1 MIMQEQNNDKA
12 LDSTVDSK
20 SPTEESISENKQ
32 QEKIIVR
39 YDDWGNEI
47 RD

>member
-1 MIMQEQNNDKA
+1 MQETEQDTPDNMSDTKPSNTEQEQNKD
-12 LDSTVDSK
+12 
-20 SPTEESISENKQ
+20 
-32 QEKIIVR
+32 IVR

>member
-1 MIMQEQNNDKA
+1 MQETEQDASDNTSDTKPSNTEQEQNKD
-12 LDSTVDSK
+12 
-20 SPTEESISENKQ
+20 
-32 QEKIIVR
+32 IVR

>member
-1 MIMQEQNNDKA
+1 MQETEQDTPDNTSDTKPSNTEQEQNKD
-12 LDSTVDSK
+12 
-20 SPTEESISENKQ
+20 
-32 QEKIIVR
+32 IVR